1 MFAGG
6 AILLRGSLVDP
17 PGSRVQALGPSKCS
31 GVWGLG
37 ILGWQGD
44 KGGMTTG
51 GIVPNTLA
59 FIPACEAPDK
69 REIRVAFRYNLQGF
83 KRCLG
88 VLEILGMM
96 EAQRVL

>member
-1 MFAGG
+1 MGPYFCAGP
-6 AILLRGSLVDP
+6 LWTRQ
-17 PGSRVQALGPSKCS
+17 GSRVQALGPSKCS